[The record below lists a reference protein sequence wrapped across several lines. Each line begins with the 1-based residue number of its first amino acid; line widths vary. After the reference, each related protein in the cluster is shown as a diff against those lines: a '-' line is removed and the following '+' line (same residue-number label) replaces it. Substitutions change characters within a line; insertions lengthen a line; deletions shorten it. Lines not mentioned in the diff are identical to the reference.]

1 MHDAASDV
9 VTLRVHVVPGARHT
23 AVEGLHGG
31 RLKIRLAARPI
42 DGEAN
47 TALCEFIAVSF
58 GVPKRNV
65 TLISGPTSR
74 AKTLR
79 VIAPA
84 LRPDRG
90 WGQAG

>member
-1 MHDAASDV
+1 MHDAASNV
-9 VTLRVHVVPGARHT
+9 LTLRVHVVPGAKHT
-23 AVEGLHGG
+23 MVDGIHGD
-31 RLKIRLAARPI
+31 RLKIRLAARPV

-47 TALCEFIAVSF
+47 TALCEFVAASF
-58 GVPKRNV
+58 GVPKRSV
-65 TLISGPTSR
+65 VLISGSRSR

-90 WGQAG
+90 WDQTG